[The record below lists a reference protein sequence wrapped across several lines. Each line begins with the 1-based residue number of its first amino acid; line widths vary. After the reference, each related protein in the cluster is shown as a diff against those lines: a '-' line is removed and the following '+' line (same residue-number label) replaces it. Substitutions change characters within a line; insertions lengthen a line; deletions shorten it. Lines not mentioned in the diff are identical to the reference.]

1 VTRNARDV
9 GGRIEEL
16 LGGLTASRDRQAAE
30 ELVRLLVETYGNA
43 LGRIVGI
50 LRSHDPAL
58 VDELV
63 SDELVESLLL
73 VHDTVR
79 PYLGSHAGGVEYLGV
94 DDGGVARLRLEG
106 NCDGCPSSTLTVHAH
121 GPHRR
126 PAATPTVGRL
136 AADAELGP
144 STLRPVLV
152 GLDGVPVLLCSL
164 RGTCARTVTR
174 ALPAARRWTR
184 PLWRVVVE
192 AGEFS
197 RSAPRR

>member
-126 PAATPTVGRL
+126 PAATPTVRATGGRCRTRPGH
-136 AADAELGP
+136 AAAGAR
-144 STLRPVLV
+144 RP
-152 GLDGVPVLLCSL
+152 G
-164 RGTCARTVTR
+164 RRTRSAVF
-174 ALPAARRWTR
+174 AARH
-184 PLWRVVVE
+184 PVRV
-192 AGEFS
+192 
-197 RSAPRR
+197 P